1 MVDFNR
7 INWQVNLF
15 TIPIDPT
22 SLEFRMKDKYVGV
35 KLNITQ
41 NKITRLKSVWNQP
54 VANKLILI
62 NHLFHQDMQV
72 GAAFV
77 TYTP

>member
-22 SLEFRMKDKYVGV
+22 ALEFRMKDKYVGV
-35 KLNITQ
+35 KLDVNQ
-41 NKITRLKSVWNQP
+41 NKITRLKR
-54 VANKLILI
+54 
-62 NHLFHQDMQV
+62 M
-72 GAAFV
+72 
-77 TYTP
+77 